1 MHRSTVN
8 EIKKKTTTIIIK
20 LKQIKH
26 TRAKKTRLHF
36 ASAWRSHSQR
46 ESPPLIVLVSSL
58 APSYLNIHLVRFFA
72 FFAFHLDGNGLDV
85 VAAAAGQNRRLRRNL
100 AAAATILGGR
110 DDQLTEH
117 RSQFGPI

>member
-8 EIKKKTTTIIIK
+8 EIKKNNNNNNKTKTNKTHSRK
-20 LKQIKH
+20 
-26 TRAKKTRLHF
+26 KKTRLHF